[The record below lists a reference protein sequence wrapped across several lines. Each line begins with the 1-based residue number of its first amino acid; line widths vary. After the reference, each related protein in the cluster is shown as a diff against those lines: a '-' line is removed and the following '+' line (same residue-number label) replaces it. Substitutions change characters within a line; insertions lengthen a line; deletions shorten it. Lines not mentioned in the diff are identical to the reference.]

1 MANVLLNALVI
12 FVDRVK
18 LDKET
23 ERFFGPRMISVS
35 FVSGQVVLWHVGK
48 AGFKDDYQYRAAD
61 RYSRVLRQVVR
72 DTVKRGDCLRA

>member
-18 LDKET
+18 LDTET
-23 ERFFGPRMISVS
+23 ERFFEPRMIAVL
-35 FVSGQVVLWHVGK
+35 FVSGQVVLRHVGK
-48 AGFKDDYQYRAAD
+48 AGFKDDYQYGTAD

-72 DTVKRGDCLRA
+72 DAVKRGDCLRA